1 MILETNG
8 LILHSWEES
17 VAEDVQMIS
26 KNEKLYYLPEN
37 KEE

>member
-17 VAEDVQMIS
+17 DAEDIQMIS
-26 KNEKLYYLPEN
+26 KNGKLYYLPEN